1 MNTTSDIYFASV
13 LNYLEGLGHCKQ
25 FCLEQI
31 DFTEFNACPKG
42 ARIPLRHYQAILE
55 LGKQHCHDPL
65 FGFHLGQDIRTA
77 DYGVLGYLIESSSD
91 LAAAID
97 TLLHYDTLVADIGTA
112 QFSCQ
117 GETASI
123 CWTPNQFCTE
133 QVVLRNMTAWV
144 AVVRRLLDPSLTPTS
159 LSFVYPFHVE
169 EQQQLSQWFGCQ
181 VIAGATVNQ
190 IDFPHDYLQ
199 VKFSSDN
206 PFMHQAL
213 TQLSQKQ
220 LADIQAN
227 QSVSQRVLSI
237 LMSKHDLQGINQER
251 VAQALN
257 LTPRTLQRK
266 LKLEQCSFV
275 DLRDEER
282 KRRYELLINQHSLG
296 TIAAM
301 LGFNE
306 QSSFNRAFKRWY
318 GCAPKDYCANH
329 HPIRLT

>member
-13 LNYLEGLGHCKQ
+13 LHYLEALGLSKQ

-31 DFTEFNACPKG
+31 DFAQFSALPKG
-42 ARIPLRHYQAILE
+42 TRIPFRYYHAILE
-55 LGKQHCHDPL
+55 LGKLRCQDSL

-77 DYGVLGYLIESSSD
+77 DYGVLGYLIESSCD

-97 TLLHYDTLVADIGTA
+97 TLLQYDSLVADIGTA
-112 QFSCQ
+112 QFSCE
-117 GETASI
+117 GDTASI
-123 CWTPNQFCTE
+123 CWTPNQLCSE

-144 AVVRRLLDPSLTPTS
+144 AVVRRLLDPSLTPS
-159 LSFVYPFHVE
+159 RLLFVHNFSSQEQERLSE
-169 EQQQLSQWFGCQ
+169 WFGCQ
-181 VIAGATVNQ
+181 VISGATVNQ

-199 VKFSSDN
+199 VQFSSDN

-220 LADIQAN
+220 LADIQAV

-237 LMSKHDLQGINQER
+237 LMSKHDLQGVNQER

-266 LKLEQCSFV
+266 LKHEQCSFA

-282 KRRYELLINQHSLG
+282 KRRYELLMNQHSLG
-296 TIAAM
+296 TIAAL

-318 GCAPKDYCANH
+318 GCAPKDYRANNTT
-329 HPIRLT
+329 R